1 MSSGICILNKNGV
14 AMAADSAV
22 TLGNHLAIYNSAN
35 KLFSL
40 SKVAP
45 VGAIMYNNT
54 SYMGV
59 PFEVMIKEYRTAIGD
74 KEYDY
79 LEDYLSEF
87 LNFISSNSDFFRF
100 STKEEAFILGI
111 IQQCTKTLRS
121 YISSINDQVTQRK
134 GAELTEPEK
143 SRAIDVAIDKLVNR
157 TDSIANIAEASAFID
172 FLQKEYIDRIIKH
185 IRSSFKDMTEEQ
197 ICRTSEVCIKF
208 CSKAA
213 FGDEYTGLI
222 IAGFGKKD
230 LYPKAKHIQFSG
242 MINKKVRYIEI
253 DNISITDENF
263 ATIIPLAQ
271 TDVILSI
278 TQGYNPLVL
287 DNFMNQILNGIK
299 DEQQKK
305 TLKQLP
311 AVFKEM
317 AQNIITM
324 PMLKTIQYLPKEEMA
339 RFADSLIN
347 ITSIQRMVIADNNNA
362 TVGGPIDVA
371 ILSRGDGFIWIK
383 RKHYFDKDYNLQY
396 LYNHYGSVMK

>member
-1 MSSGICILNKNGV
+1 
-14 AMAADSAV
+14 
-22 TLGNHLAIYNSAN
+22 
-35 KLFSL
+35 
-40 SKVAP
+40 
-45 VGAIMYNNT
+45 
-54 SYMGV
+54 
-59 PFEVMIKEYRTAIGD
+59 
-74 KEYDY
+74 
-79 LEDYLSEF
+79 
-87 LNFISSNSDFFRF
+87 
-100 STKEEAFILGI
+100 
-111 IQQCTKTLRS
+111 
-121 YISSINDQVTQRK
+121 
-134 GAELTEPEK
+134 
-143 SRAIDVAIDKLVNR
+143 
-157 TDSIANIAEASAFID
+157 
-172 FLQKEYIDRIIKH
+172 
-185 IRSSFKDMTEEQ
+185 
-197 ICRTSEVCIKF
+197 
-208 CSKAA
+208 
-213 FGDEYTGLI
+213 
-222 IAGFGKKD
+222 
-230 LYPKAKHIQFSG
+230 

>member
-197 ICRTSEVCIKF
+197 ICRTSEVC
-208 CSKAA
+208 SN
-213 FGDEYTGLI
+213 DHR
-222 IAGFGKKD
+222 
-230 LYPKAKHIQFSG
+230 P
-242 MINKKVRYIEI
+242 
-253 DNISITDENF
+253 
-263 ATIIPLAQ
+263 
-271 TDVILSI
+271 
-278 TQGYNPLVL
+278 
-287 DNFMNQILNGIK
+287 
-299 DEQQKK
+299 
-305 TLKQLP
+305 
-311 AVFKEM
+311 
-317 AQNIITM
+317 
-324 PMLKTIQYLPKEEMA
+324 
-339 RFADSLIN
+339 
-347 ITSIQRMVIADNNNA
+347 
-362 TVGGPIDVA
+362 
-371 ILSRGDGFIWIK
+371 SRW
-383 RKHYFDKDYNLQY
+383 L
-396 LYNHYGSVMK
+396 